1 MMRTSRSVVTILAAA
16 VAIVPAS
23 MASASSAPATRTVGS
38 VHGVPASAGSLTQG
52 PVEYFWQ
59 RGQAPEQ
66 RFAPH
71 AGAAGPAA
79 PDPGNNLFYG
89 GGAAPGSVSTTPAV
103 YVVFWGS
110 QWSATDPLTS

>member
-16 VAIVPAS
+16 ATILPAS
-23 MASASSAPATRTVGS
+23 LASASSAPATRTVGA
-38 VHGVPASAGSLTQG
+38 VHDVPAGAGSLAQG
-52 PVEYFWQ
+52 PIEYLWQ

-66 RFAPH
+66 RFAAH

-89 GGAAPGSVSTTPAV
+89 GGAAPGSVST
-103 YVVFWGS
+103 
-110 QWSATDPLTS
+110 